1 LEIAIIFVTSV
12 IGILVLA
19 CVIQG
24 QFINRIPLAIRGL
37 LGVAAIA
44 LLMPDTTYKITG
56 AAIVVAVLIAKKLAK
71 T

>member
-1 LEIAIIFVTSV
+1 
-12 IGILVLA
+12 
-19 CVIQG
+19 
-24 QFINRIPLAIRGL
+24 
-37 LGVAAIA
+37 VAAIA